1 MLTLDNVSFSI
12 GHKKLVD
19 KVSASFQA
27 GKLNLI
33 VGPNGA
39 GKSTIIKLISG
50 QLRPTSGSINFGLE
64 NSSTIP
70 IHQLAKGRAVLS
82 QQIDLAFPLK
92 VWEVVMMGRY
102 PHFVTQP
109 SATDEKAC
117 QEAMQFF
124 DVGEMAKRNYLTL
137 SGGEKQRVQFA
148 RVLAQIWT
156 SEEGVARYLLLDEPL
171 TFLDIHYQL
180 QFLKK
185 LKTLLMQRNLTVL
198 GVLHDLNLVAKYADH
213 VLMLHGGKL
222 MVQGSPER
230 VFTPENIYSV
240 FQIQARL
247 LEQNQTFHLFFD

>member
-1 MLTLDNVSFSI
+1 MLS
-12 GHKKLVD
+12 
-19 KVSASFQA
+19 
-27 GKLNLI
+27 
-33 VGPNGA
+33 
-39 GKSTIIKLISG
+39 KS
-50 QLRPTSGSINFGLE
+50 
-64 NSSTIP
+64 
-70 IHQLAKGRAVLS
+70 
-82 QQIDLAFPLK
+82 
-92 VWEVVMMGRY
+92 
-102 PHFVTQP
+102 
-109 SATDEKAC
+109 
-117 QEAMQFF
+117 
-124 DVGEMAKRNYLTL
+124 
-137 SGGEKQRVQFA
+137 EKQRVQFA

-171 TFLDIHYQL
+171 TFLDIHYQM